1 MSPSLRAAKTK
12 MTAIAAIAAS
22 AAQLLPRVPS
32 IDEHRASKKMVA
44 RAGEAF
50 LA

>member
-12 MTAIAAIAAS
+12 MTAIADS
-22 AAQLLPRVPS
+22 AAQLLPRMPS
-32 IDEHRASKKMVA
+32 IDEHRASKKMAA